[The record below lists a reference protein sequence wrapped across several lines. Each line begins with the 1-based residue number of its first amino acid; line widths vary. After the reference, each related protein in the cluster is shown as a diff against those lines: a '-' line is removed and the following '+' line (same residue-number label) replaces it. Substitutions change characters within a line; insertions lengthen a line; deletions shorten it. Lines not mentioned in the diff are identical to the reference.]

1 MQKSIVKYGLISGAI
16 SAALLLLVA
25 IINKDKFHNEYS
37 MLIGYSCMIAAMSFV
52 YFGVKN
58 YRDVQNEG
66 TISFKQAFLIG
77 LSIML
82 ISCVL
87 YALMWLI
94 IYYTMFPNF
103 MEDMI
108 NFSIESM
115 QKAGVSQAEI
125 TKSMESMNQWKEW
138 YKNPILVFLITLLEP
153 APVGFVFSLVSA
165 LILKK
170 K

>member
-16 SAALLLLVA
+16 SDALLLIVA

-37 MLIGYSCMIAAMSFV
+37 MLIGYSCMIAAMTFV

-58 YRDVQNEG
+58 YRDEQNEG
-66 TISFKQAFLIG
+66 TISFKQALLIG
-77 LSIML
+77 LGIML

-87 YALMWLI
+87 YALMWLV

-103 MEDMI
+103 MEDMAKI
-108 NFSIESM
+108 SLEKM
-115 QKAGVSQAEI
+115 QKAGASQAEI
-125 TKSMESMNQWKEW
+125 AKSTESMNQMKEW

-153 APVGFVFSLVSA
+153 TPVGLVFSLVSA